1 MVLRNLGQVNRC
13 YEQGLSTNPNI
24 AGRVVIRFVI
34 GASGTV
40 MASSVGDSSIPVPSV
55 GECVANAVR
64 RWQFPSPEGGG
75 IVTVNYPFNLQP
87 ADQ

>member
-1 MVLRNLGQVNRC
+1 
-13 YEQGLSTNPNI
+13 
-24 AGRVVIRFVI
+24 VVIRFVI
-34 GASGTV
+34 GATGTV

-75 IVTVNYPFNLQP
+75 VVTVQGDSFRTGSGSVESFQNMAKKAVQAAVMTP
-87 ADQ
+87 AQ